1 MSSLILMSA
10 DASGAGSTA
19 GSMASSIIMFVAI
32 IAIFYFLIYRPQK
45 KRDKEAKAM
54 ISAMK
59 KGDRVV
65 TIGGIHG
72 TIITV
77 KDKTVVVKVDDS
89 ARIEFSK
96 EAISSVT
103 SKDAVKTAP
112 QKKDDKKEAV
122 KKTEESKG
130 EASAPTAGKED
141 LKKAEEPEAGASQ
154 ESAKK
159 EEKAE

>member
-1 MSSLILMSA
+1 MNSLILMAA
-10 DASGAGSTA
+10 DASGQTQ

-54 ISAMK
+54 IASMK
-59 KGDRVV
+59 KGDKVV

-72 TIITV
+72 TIVTV

-96 EAISSVT
+96 DAVSSVV

-112 QKKDDKKEAV
+112 VEKKE
-122 KKTEESKG
+122 KENL
-130 EASAPTAGKED
+130 EA
-141 LKKAEEPEAGASQ
+141 KAENTEKVE
-154 ESAKK
+154 EK
-159 EEKAE
+159 EETK

>member
-1 MSSLILMSA
+1 MNSLILMSA
-10 DASGAGSTA
+10 DASSGSSTA
-19 GSMASSIIMFVAI
+19 SMTSTIIMFVAI

-45 KRDKEAKAM
+45 KRDKEAKEM
-54 ISAMK
+54 IAAMK

-96 EAISSVT
+96 EAISSVV

-112 QKKDDKKEAV
+112 KKDEKKKDEAPAV
-122 KKTEESKG
+122 EE
-130 EASAPTAGKED
+130 
-141 LKKAEEPEAGASQ
+141 
-154 ESAKK
+154 KK
-159 EEKAE
+159 EETPAVEEKKEEAPVVEKPAEKASDNKEEVK

>member
-1 MSSLILMSA
+1 MNSLILMSA
-10 DASGAGSTA
+10 DASGSSSTA
-19 GSMASSIIMFVAI
+19 SMASSIIMFVAI

-54 ISAMK
+54 IAAMK
-59 KGDRVV
+59 KGDKVV

-96 EAISSVT
+96 EAISTVT

-112 QKKDDKKEAV
+112 AKKDDKAQEKI
-122 KKTEESKG
+122 EEK
-130 EASAPTAGKED
+130 P
-141 LKKAEEPEAGASQ
+141 AEEEP
-154 ESAKK
+154 KK
-159 EEKAE
+159 EVENK

>member
-1 MSSLILMSA
+1 MNSLILASESSSA
-10 DASGAGSTA
+10 
-19 GSMASSIIMFVAI
+19 SMVSSIVMFVAI

-54 ISAMK
+54 IAAMK

-96 EAISSVT
+96 EAISSVV
-103 SKDAVKTAP
+103 SKDAVKQAP
-112 QKKDDKKEAV
+112 
-122 KKTEESKG
+122 
-130 EASAPTAGKED
+130 P
-141 LKKAEEPEAGASQ
+141 
-154 ESAKK
+154 KK
-159 EEKAE
+159 EEKTQIEEKKADEAPSASETKEETK

>member
-1 MSSLILMSA
+1 MNSLVLMAADSASSASLTSSLI
-10 DASGAGSTA
+10 
-19 GSMASSIIMFVAI
+19 MFAAI
-32 IAIFYFLIYRPQK
+32 ILIFYFLIYRPQK

-54 ISAMK
+54 LAAMK
-59 KGDRVV
+59 KGDKVV

-72 TIITV
+72 TIVTV

-112 QKKDDKKEAV
+112 ENSKKDKKAVEAKAETPIV
-122 KKTEESKG
+122 EEKAQETEEKTEENK
-130 EASAPTAGKED
+130 
-141 LKKAEEPEAGASQ
+141 
-154 ESAKK
+154 
-159 EEKAE
+159 

>member
-1 MSSLILMSA
+1 MNSLILMSA
-10 DASGAGSTA
+10 DASSGSSTA
-19 GSMASSIIMFVAI
+19 SMTSTIRMFVAI

-45 KRDKEAKAM
+45 KRDKEAKEM
-54 ISAMK
+54 IAAMK

-96 EAISSVT
+96 EAISSVV

-112 QKKDDKKEAV
+112 KKDEK
-122 KKTEESKG
+122 
-130 EASAPTAGKED
+130 
-141 LKKAEEPEAGASQ
+141 
-154 ESAKK
+154 KK
-159 EEKAE
+159 EEAPAVEEKKEEATVAEEKKEEAPVVEKPAAKASDNKEEVK